1 MTVFKAFLKILR
13 KNLAMIIVY
22 TMILVIFG
30 GLSTQG
36 QSETLSF
43 TAVKP
48 DILIVNKKKRKASSA
63 PFSSAVR
70 DEEGSLNR
78 RA

>member
-30 GLSTQG
+30 GLSMKS
-36 QSETLSF
+36 QSKDLSF
-43 TAVKP
+43 TAVK
-48 DILIVNKKKRKASSA
+48 
-63 PFSSAVR
+63 
-70 DEEGSLNR
+70 
-78 RA
+78 